1 MHEYSFT
8 TGPPNGPVLF
18 CSLASVVCLLRFSS
32 SATLLAGG
40 PAGRRARGRSGGRH
54 CTSAQYGYVPL
65 GRHLVTYIA
74 TVCKLRPITCNK
86 KLSYRRGTARR
97 SMLVDIV
104 FLKTTVKASL
114 PSNHLFHFYSTV
126 IRPVLEYC
134 VCVLVWHYALTKAQ
148 TEQPEAVQK
157 IAIRIIL
164 NFSRGMPCMFMLST
178 ANLAP
183 LLRYSEILVEIR
195 RF

>member
-114 PSNHLFHFYSTV
+114 PSNHLFHFTAQLYVQFSSTV
-126 IRPVLEYC
+126 SVFLC
-134 VCVLVWHYALTKAQ
+134 GT
-148 TEQPEAVQK
+148 
-157 IAIRIIL
+157 
-164 NFSRGMPCMFMLST
+164 MLS
-178 ANLAP
+178 
-183 LLRYSEILVEIR
+183 LRHKLNSLKLFR
-195 RF
+195 R